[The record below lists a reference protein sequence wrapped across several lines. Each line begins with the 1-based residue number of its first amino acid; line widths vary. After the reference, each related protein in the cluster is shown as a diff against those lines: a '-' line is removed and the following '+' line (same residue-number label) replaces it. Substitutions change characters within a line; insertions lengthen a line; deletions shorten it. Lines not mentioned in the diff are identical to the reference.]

1 MYIYIYIY
9 SIYMYIQTC
18 THIFHTRCYRVI
30 TFSLKVEK
38 NFTVLNPYMQVLE
51 PGISKSFKVYGSN
64 MLIKKKSHWLQ
75 VPVSKL
81 LEYE

>member
-1 MYIYIYIY
+1 MYIYIY

-38 NFTVLNPYMQVLE
+38 NFYSAQPVYA
-51 PGISKSFKVYGSN
+51 GIRARYK
-64 MLIKKKSHWLQ
+64 
-75 VPVSKL
+75 
-81 LEYE
+81 